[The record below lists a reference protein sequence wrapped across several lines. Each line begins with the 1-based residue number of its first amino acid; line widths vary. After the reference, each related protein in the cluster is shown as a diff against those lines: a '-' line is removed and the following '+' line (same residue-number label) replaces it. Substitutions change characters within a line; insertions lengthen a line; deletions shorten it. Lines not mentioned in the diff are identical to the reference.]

1 MYESSS
7 HKNNTGK
14 AFSPIP
20 CVIINKNRRKCWPI
34 SIKAVTDENCQ
45 KAKTNKSKINE
56 FEA

>member
-34 SIKAVTDENCQ
+34 SIKAVTDENCPKGKDEQ
-45 KAKTNKSKINE
+45 KQNK
-56 FEA
+56 